1 MVDSLVEKELM
12 SSGMVDKAVEA
23 LPREYLE
30 AKYDTQ
36 SYITIALYHMTSAIT
51 WQHAVR
57 CPADSAWL
65 EGQWTWLRQDKKS
78 C

>member
-30 AKYDTQ
+30 AKYDTH

-51 WQHAVR
+51 
-57 CPADSAWL
+57 
-65 EGQWTWLRQDKKS
+65 
-78 C
+78 